1 MSKNTCTAIVVQ
13 NRGEADA
20 VEVNIPKLRDDYI
33 IVLPIGSILTASPS
47 LDQELAARLQRTS
60 RKEIVSRDLFM
71 EETQVYHEDG
81 AFAEYVT
88 AKGDLMIKVPGNLN
102 DEEAAT
108 LGVGIATVGQ
118 ALYQS
123 LELLLPTKPSLEK
136 PILLIYGGS
145 TATGSLAIQY
155 AKLSGFLVAATC
167 SEHNFQY
174 LKSLGADATFNYNS
188 PTCSNDIKTW
198 SNDSIALAFDCISE
212 GSSPSI
218 TASAMSSSGGI
229 YTNILF
235 VTPEEVHKINP
246 KVQVKQTLAYSI
258 FGDYFTFAT
267 LEFPGKPQDLEFSK
281 MFWEM
286 SRGLLEQGKLRVHRT
301 SVNRYG
307 NGFEGI
313 LKGLDALRKGEAS
326 GEKLVFTLPEAIGK
340 SRNRHVMFL
349 TYGTHLV
356 AKFYKA

>member
-1 MSKNTCTAIVVQ
+1 MSRNTCTAIVVQ

-33 IVLPIGSILTASPS
+33 IVKVKAVALNPTDWKHIDCEPITGARVGDSVLQIPTSQSPHLT
-47 LDQELAARLQRTS
+47 LRLTERTD
-60 RKEIVSRDLFM
+60 RIKEIVSRDLFM

-246 KVQVKQTLAYSI
+246 KVQVKQALAYSI
-258 FGDYFTFAT
+258 FDEYFTFAT

-301 SVNRYG
+301 SVNKYG

-326 GEKLVFTLPEAIGK
+326 GEKLVFTLP
-340 SRNRHVMFL
+340 
-349 TYGTHLV
+349 
-356 AKFYKA
+356 